1 LKIIIFITIQAK
13 NHEKCNL
20 FIIFVSNMFFLKDKE
35 LVDTI
40 TQIQSGSQK
49 AQTKLI
55 NYFWDD
61 VFSFVLKKV
70 QDRTIAD
77 ELTVAVFAK
86 ILTKLNLYDE
96 NFQFKTWILTIAQ
109 NSVIDYWRKK
119 SREEVFTDDFKDVK
133 NEFEKSPEE
142 LLISKQQQQHI
153 VSTIASMDTQY
164 RKIIELRFFEE
175 KSIKE
180 IAETLN
186 ISVANTKVR
195 IMRAKKILAELLKNE

>member
-1 LKIIIFITIQAK
+1 MQSFYYIWRKY
-13 NHEKCNL
+13 
-20 FIIFVSNMFFLKDKE
+20 VFLKDKE

-40 TQIQSGSQK
+40 AQIQNGSQK

-61 VFSFVLKKV
+61 VFCFVLKKV

-153 VSTIASMDTQY
+153 VSTIASMDAQY

>member
-1 LKIIIFITIQAK
+1 MKNAIFLLYLSQI
-13 NHEKCNL
+13 C
-20 FIIFVSNMFFLKDKE
+20 FFLKDKE
-35 LVDTI
+35 LVDAI
-40 TQIQSGSQK
+40 AQIQNGSQK

-61 VFSFVLKKV
+61 VFSFILKKV

-153 VSTIASMDTQY
+153 VSTIASMDAQY

>member
-1 LKIIIFITIQAK
+1 
-13 NHEKCNL
+13 
-20 FIIFVSNMFFLKDKE
+20 MKDKE

-40 TQIQSGSQK
+40 AQIQNGSQK

-61 VFSFVLKKV
+61 VFGFILKKV
-70 QDRTIAD
+70 QDKVTAD
-77 ELTVAVFAK
+77 ELTVVVFTKVLAK
-86 ILTKLNLYDE
+86 LDLYDE
-96 NFQFKTWILTIAQ
+96 NFEFKTWILTIAQ

-119 SREEVFTDDFKDVK
+119 SKKETLTENLAEVK

-153 VSTIASMDTQY
+153 VSTIASMDAQY

>member
-1 LKIIIFITIQAK
+1 MKNVIFLLYLSQI
-13 NHEKCNL
+13 C
-20 FIIFVSNMFFLKDKE
+20 FFLKDKE

>member
-1 LKIIIFITIQAK
+1 
-13 NHEKCNL
+13 
-20 FIIFVSNMFFLKDKE
+20 MFFLKDKE

-109 NSVIDYWRKK
+109 NSVIDYWRKESK
-119 SREEVFTDDFKDVK
+119 KETLTENLAEVK

-142 LLISKQQQQHI
+142 LLISKQQQQRI
-153 VSTIASMDTQY
+153 ISTIASMDSNY
-164 RKIIELRFFEE
+164 RKILELRFFEE

>member
-1 LKIIIFITIQAK
+1 MKNVIFLLYLSQI
-13 NHEKCNL
+13 C
-20 FIIFVSNMFFLKDKE
+20 FFLKDKE
-35 LVDTI
+35 LVDAI
-40 TQIQSGSQK
+40 AQIQNGSQK

-61 VFSFVLKKV
+61 VFSFILKKV

-77 ELTVAVFAK
+77 ELTVAVFSK

-153 VSTIASMDTQY
+153 VSTIASMDAQY

>member
-1 LKIIIFITIQAK
+1 
-13 NHEKCNL
+13 
-20 FIIFVSNMFFLKDKE
+20 MFFLKDKE

-119 SREEVFTDDFKDVK
+119 SRE
-133 NEFEKSPEE
+133 
-142 LLISKQQQQHI
+142 
-153 VSTIASMDTQY
+153 
-164 RKIIELRFFEE
+164 
-175 KSIKE
+175 
-180 IAETLN
+180 
-186 ISVANTKVR
+186 
-195 IMRAKKILAELLKNE
+195 

>member
-1 LKIIIFITIQAK
+1 
-13 NHEKCNL
+13 
-20 FIIFVSNMFFLKDKE
+20 MFFLKDKE
-35 LVDTI
+35 LVDAI
-40 TQIQSGSQK
+40 AQIQNGSQK

-61 VFSFVLKKV
+61 VFGFILKKV

-109 NSVIDYWRKK
+109 NSVIDYWRKESK
-119 SREEVFTDDFKDVK
+119 KETLTENLAEVK

-142 LLISKQQQQHI
+142 LLISKQQQQRI
-153 VSTIASMDTQY
+153 ISTIASMDSNY
-164 RKIIELRFFEE
+164 RMILELRFFEE

>member
-1 LKIIIFITIQAK
+1 MQSFYYICLKY
-13 NHEKCNL
+13 
-20 FIIFVSNMFFLKDKE
+20 VFFNDKE

-153 VSTIASMDTQY
+153 VSTIASMDAQY

>member
-1 LKIIIFITIQAK
+1 MQSFYYICLKY
-13 NHEKCNL
+13 
-20 FIIFVSNMFFLKDKE
+20 VFLKDKE

-133 NEFEKSPEE
+133 NQFEKSPEE

-153 VSTIASMDTQY
+153 VSTIASMDAQY

>member
-1 LKIIIFITIQAK
+1 MQSFYYICLKY
-13 NHEKCNL
+13 
-20 FIIFVSNMFFLKDKE
+20 VFFLKDKE

-153 VSTIASMDTQY
+153 VSTIASMDAQY

>member
-1 LKIIIFITIQAK
+1 MKFIILLQYKPKIIKNAIFLLYLSQI
-13 NHEKCNL
+13 C
-20 FIIFVSNMFFLKDKE
+20 FFLKDKE

-153 VSTIASMDTQY
+153 VSTIASMDAQY